1 MLLAPIMPAID
12 YKEPEVTAT
21 GIVMRVLELG
31 DTAMGNATWQMEA
44 VRKILLLEQIMKEK
58 GLL

>member
-1 MLLAPIMPAID
+1 MPAID